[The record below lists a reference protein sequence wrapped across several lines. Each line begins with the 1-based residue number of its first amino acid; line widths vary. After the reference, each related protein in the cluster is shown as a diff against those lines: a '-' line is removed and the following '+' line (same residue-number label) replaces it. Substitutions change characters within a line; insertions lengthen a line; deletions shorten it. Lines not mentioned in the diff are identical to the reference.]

1 VPTNIYVQAFKEL
14 IDEVIRE
21 NKNNPKKAKELIINE
36 VLREAKKAFKPQD
49 YQEIKMYAVRRLTEL
64 GIPIKELEEVLG

>member
-1 VPTNIYVQAFKEL
+1 MSTNIYVQAFKEL

-21 NKNNPKKAKELIINE
+21 NKNSPQRAKELIINE
-36 VLREAKKAFKPQD
+36 VLGEARNAFKPQD

>member
-1 VPTNIYVQAFKEL
+1 MPTNIYVQAFKEL